1 MIVMEKKLYFLFLE
15 KGCATCAPVFARL
28 DTDKIVDLEQGDGN
42 VEFHVCLSFTNN
54 TTEELFNA
62 FGISGKHTPVLLYP
76 DGHAED
82 DVDSIIGEMNNLGVS
97 TIPER

>member
-1 MIVMEKKLYFLFLE
+1 MEKKLYFLFLE

-28 DTDKIVDLEQGDGN
+28 DTTKIVELEQGDGN

-76 DGHAED
+76 DGNVVDDAEL
-82 DVDSIIGEMNNLGVS
+82 IIHEMKDLGVAS
-97 TIPER
+97 IS